1 MEWVYA
7 AEPPP
12 ADPLRHAL
20 RAAYRGDEAEAVAR
34 ILAAAELAPSV
45 KGRIEAAARRL
56 VVEARKRSET
66 IARYVASLATREGVR
81 FDLAALHRLQMFPE
95 TLYTRH
101 MLGFG
106 GAMPEAPTLAPL
118 WDWVPYWGPAAPALP

>member
-56 VVEARKRSET
+56 VVEARKRRHGGGGIDVFLSEYRLSSQEG
-66 IARYVASLATREGVR
+66 IALLCLAEALLRIPDAGTARSEVAAGCQLRAES
-81 FDLAALHRLQMFPE
+81 
-95 TLYTRH
+95 
-101 MLGFG
+101 
-106 GAMPEAPTLAPL
+106 
-118 WDWVPYWGPAAPALP
+118 